1 MPSRQAQKIRESFPP
16 KPRQVS
22 SDLASIIAERRSW
35 EQACEEIEPG
45 TLGERT
51 IKPFYYLLNPVATQ
65 SPSGT
70 MTAILYAHGGGFTE
84 GSARTHQHI
93 CQAIAEAAQTCVY
106 NVEYSLAP
114 EATYPIA
121 VDELCA
127 LYNRI
132 KHKHAAIY
140 LMGDSAGGG
149 LVMQAM
155 MKLKASGDAAAVSG
169 IVLIS
174 PWLDLLLEKHKG
186 SAKDQ
191 TDPLVSY
198 EALKNCA
205 DLYLAGQDATDPL
218 ISPCFAR
225 GESFPDMLILCGS
238 EEMLLDDAVEF
249 RENNSAHSHSRI
261 ELTVYDGMWHVWLGW
276 MELEEAQRAIAQIG
290 NFVRQTNPA

>member
-1 MPSRQAQKIRESFPP
+1 MLSRQAQKIRESFSP

-35 EQACEEIEPG
+35 EEGCEEIKPG

-51 IKPFYYLLNPVATQ
+51 IKPFYYLLNPTATQ
-65 SPSGT
+65 I
-70 MTAILYAHGGGFTE
+70 AILYAHGGGFTE

-93 CQAIAEAAQTCVY
+93 CQAIAEAAHACVY

-121 VDELCA
+121 VDELCT

-186 SAKDQ
+186 STKDQ

-205 DLYLAGQDATDPL
+205 DLYLAGRDAADPL

-225 GESFPDMLILCGS
+225 GESFPDTLILCGS
-238 EEMLLDDAVEF
+238 DEMLLDDAVEF
-249 RENNSAHSHSRI
+249 RENNSAHSHI
-261 ELTVYDGMWHVWLGW
+261 ELTVYEGMWHVWLGW
-276 MELEEAQRAIAQIG
+276 IELEEAQHAIAQIG